1 MKKIG
6 LTGGIGSGKTTVG
19 KIFKVLTVPVFNSD
33 DEAKLILQNDKIVHQ
48 QLIAL
53 FGASVMDKGSPD
65 KAKIAAIVFKDKSQ
79 LEKLNQIIHPKVNER
94 FQDWCSE
101 NKLHDYVLK
110 EAAILFESSSYKK
123 LDAVINVSCPIG
135 LRLQRTMQRNAMS
148 EEAFMQRVQ
157 NQMSDED
164 RNALSD
170 FVIKNDEKSFL
181 IEQVLAIHHQ
191 LKRKDA

>member
-19 KIFKVLTVPVFNSD
+19 KIFKVLAVPVFNSD
-33 DEAKLILQNDKIVHQ
+33 DEAKLILQNDKNVHQ

-53 FGASVMDKGSPD
+53 FGSSVMVKGSPD
-65 KAKIAAIVFKDKSQ
+65 KAKIAAIVFKDKDQ
-79 LEKLNQIIHPKVNER
+79 LEKLNQIIHPKVNQR

-101 NKLHDYVLK
+101 NQQHEYILK
-110 EAAILFESSSYKK
+110 EAAILFESGSYKQ